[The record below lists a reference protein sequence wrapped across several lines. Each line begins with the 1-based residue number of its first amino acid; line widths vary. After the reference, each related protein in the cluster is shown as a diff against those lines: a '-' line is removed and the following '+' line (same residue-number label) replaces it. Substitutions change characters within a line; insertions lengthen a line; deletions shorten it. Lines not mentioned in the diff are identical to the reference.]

1 LRLYAG
7 HLRILYKDKDVQVV
21 TGIDM
26 ATRKQPSV
34 DGVRAVI
41 GGMAL
46 IVLWGISA
54 PLGAQTVGEVAVA
67 KPNSSLVDLPDAP
80 VPTTRAGK
88 DTGTAAPET
97 GESSSIQNGQQQ
109 DQQQDKPQDKPQTKP
124 GEQLPPPPAG
134 TLTLGDLG
142 LTPEEIA
149 GNKRQQEL
157 LDKRTEMLKIHQ
169 RLGLITLIP
178 VAAAC
183 ISSVGAPPEHGN
195 YGNTTS
201 RDVHVAIG
209 GTAVAFYAAT
219 AYFAI
224 RAPKVSN
231 EPARGG
237 IKLHK
242 YLIYLHA
249 PGMVLTPILGAM
261 AFNQINSGQ
270 KVHGIASAHGAV
282 AVVTAASYGA
292 AIIAVSWPIHLKF

>member
-1 LRLYAG
+1 MAMLRQL
-7 HLRILYKDKDVQVV
+7 
-21 TGIDM
+21 
-26 ATRKQPSV
+26 SV
-34 DGVRAVI
+34 DRARALI

-46 IVLWGISA
+46 IVLSGIPA
-54 PLGAQTVGEVAVA
+54 PLDAQAVGQSGAVITTS
-67 KPNSSLVDLPDAP
+67 NSSSVDLPDAP
-80 VPTTRAGK
+80 VPAALAGR
-88 DTGTAAPET
+88 DSGTAAPEA
-97 GESSSIQNGQQQ
+97 GESTSVQ
-109 DQQQDKPQDKPQTKP
+109 DAQQQQDKQQDKQQTKP
-124 GEQLPPPPAG
+124 GEQTPPTPAG

-142 LTPEEIA
+142 LTPEQVA
-149 GNKRQQEL
+149 GDKRQQEL
-157 LDKRTEMLKIHQ
+157 LDKRTQMLKIHQ

-183 ISSVGAPPEHGN
+183 ISSVGAPPDHGN
-195 YGNTTS
+195 YSNTAS

-209 GTAVAFYAAT
+209 GVAVAMYAAT
-219 AYFAI
+219 ALYAI

-249 PGMVLTPILGAM
+249 PGMVLTPILGAI
-261 AFNQINSGQ
+261 AYNQINSGQ

-292 AIIAVSWPIHLKF
+292 AIVAVSWPIHLKF

>member
-1 LRLYAG
+1 MPRQHSGYRVRVLIGGIALVALSAISTPL
-7 HLRILYKDKDVQVV
+7 HAQVIVQ
-21 TGIDM
+21 
-26 ATRKQPSV
+26 KQP
-34 DGVRAVI
+34 
-41 GGMAL
+41 
-46 IVLWGISA
+46 
-54 PLGAQTVGEVAVA
+54 EVTA
-67 KPNSSLVDLPDAP
+67 KINSDLPDAP
-80 VPTTRAGK
+80 RPAVLLRRDSEPST
-88 DTGTAAPET
+88 EI
-97 GESSSIQNGQQQ
+97 GESSSTQ
-109 DQQQDKPQDKPQTKP
+109 DPQQDKQQQSQQQPKP
-124 GEQLPPPPAG
+124 GDQTSPTPPGAPS
-134 TLTLGDLG
+134 LEDLG
-142 LTPEEIA
+142 LSPQQTN
-149 GNKRQQEL
+149 GDNKQQAL

-201 RDVHVAIG
+201 RDVHVALG

-261 AFNQINSGQ
+261 AYNQINSGQ